1 MSAAWARRYVGTPHR
16 WHGRDRDGLDCYG
29 LVMLVYEEQY
39 GIRLPDFMAEYEPEP
54 RPHELVPVFVR
65 GAMARAWTRREQHW
79 AWRVHYTLV
88 AIASVSFLG
97 FLAFWNLLTG
107 LPV

>member
-1 MSAAWARRYVGTPHR
+1 LYWLAVPLTGAA
-16 WHGRDRDGLDCYG
+16 
-29 LVMLVYEEQY
+29 LVL
-39 GIRLPDFMAEYEPEP
+39 
-54 RPHELVPVFVR
+54 
-65 GAMARAWTRREQHW
+65 MARAWTRREQHW